1 MELLELYLDVGA
13 QKEFKTVV
21 DMDCSNSPDV
31 FTVDNMD
38 VTSELKR
45 DVSR

>member
-1 MELLELYLDVGA
+1 
-13 QKEFKTVV
+13 V

-45 DVSR
+45 DVSRWCVAMLEFDVFEFRLVD